1 MCAWYLGWGRHV
13 CLCSSCAKVTSS
25 TWSGSEKHHIGSLSL
40 GLNNLALQA
49 NSSKGWG
56 QGLIHANIFHPSIYY
71 NYIVYIYIYTYIYIY
86 IILYNYVYIYIKYKN
101 TDLHLHNIR
110 LYTTYIHIFLHTH
123 IYHFLGERFSGC
135 GHLPQ
140 VLPVSSLP
148 RPRCFLVTPSATE
161 WQLPLIKAID
171 RHLYICIVYT

>member
-1 MCAWYLGWGRHV
+1 M
-13 CLCSSCAKVTSS
+13 
-25 TWSGSEKHHIGSLSL
+25 
-40 GLNNLALQA
+40 
-49 NSSKGWG
+49 
-56 QGLIHANIFHPSIYY
+56 
-71 NYIVYIYIYTYIYIY
+71 
-86 IILYNYVYIYIKYKN
+86 YIYIKYTN

-135 GHLPQ
+135 GRLPQ

-161 WQLPLIKAID
+161 
-171 RHLYICIVYT
+171 

>member
-71 NYIVYIYIYTYIYIY
+71 NYIVYIYIRIYIY
-86 IILYNYVYIYIKYKN
+86 IILYNYVYIYIYILN
-101 TDLHLHNIR
+101 TKIP
-110 LYTTYIHIFLHTH
+110 TYIYITLDYIPHTFIFFYIHTS
-123 IYHFLGERFSGC
+123 IISLVKDSLVAAICRRSFQC
-135 GHLPQ
+135 
-140 VLPVSSLP
+140 PVCRGRVASWWHRVP
-148 RPRCFLVTPSATE
+148 PS
-161 WQLPLIKAID
+161 D
-171 RHLYICIVYT
+171 SCH